1 MIIGDLDTGVAA
13 AQLRLLF
20 DIEAIFKRR
29 GRRVTAFE
37 KVEEVLFDPT
47 VHGAS
52 EKYYPLFHSSSF
64 RQIVRTV
71 ANRQLPVTADDVLL
85 ECRDLD
91 GDKVSKVPGKAVEFG
106 LLVQQGDRY
115 LPSKPFGFGSTFE
128 WYVAAV
134 CMQELSS
141 IAYWGVKVE
150 QMTGDYDVVVIR
162 GNQIGYIE
170 CKSGKFSNITQ
181 NDIANFLHRE
191 RVLAPQFS
199 VYLID
204 GISRENLSV
213 LVRFALE
220 QKLNYKF
227 GIPGVMNTDV
237 SLEAEEYKNFVR
249 LIPINSFFVA
259 TRESLAST
267 LREVYEFLTLVY
279 DRSLPTENMA
289 MKDKFRQAR
298 NDST

>member
-1 MIIGDLDTGVAA
+1 MIIDDLDTSVAA

-37 KVEEVLFDPT
+37 NVEEVLFDPT
-47 VHGAS
+47 VYGAT

-64 RQIVRTV
+64 RQIVRAV
-71 ANRQLPVTADDVLL
+71 ANRQLPVTANDILL

-91 GDKVSKVPGKAVEFG
+91 ADKVSKVLENAVEFG

-115 LPSKPFGFGSTFE
+115 LPSKPVGFGSTFE

-181 NDIANFLHRE
+181 KDIANFLHRE

-199 VYLID
+199 VYLVD
-204 GISRENLSV
+204 GISRENLTV
-213 LVRFALE
+213 LGRFALE

-227 GIPGVMNTDV
+227 GIPGVMHTDV

-279 DRSLPTENMA
+279 DRSLPTENIA
-289 MKDKFRQAR
+289 MKDKFRQA
-298 NDST
+298 